1 MSDDLVKQLRNRA
14 DRWMK
19 YDYEEHAKTDTEAAD
34 RIELLERELAE
45 AIRYI
50 KELEN
55 ELDNIEYEMCELEN
69 RND

>member
-1 MSDDLVKQLRNRA
+1 MTDDVVKRLRRDLA
-14 DRWMK
+14 SGLS
-19 YDYEEHAKTDTEAAD
+19 ASIGDTQDAAD